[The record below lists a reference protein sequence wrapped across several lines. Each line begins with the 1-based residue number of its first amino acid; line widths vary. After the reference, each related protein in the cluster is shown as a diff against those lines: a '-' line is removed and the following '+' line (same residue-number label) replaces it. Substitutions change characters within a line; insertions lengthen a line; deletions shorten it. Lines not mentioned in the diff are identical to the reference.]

1 MTGTV
6 MRYRN
11 RAEYLPTR
19 RQIVAA
25 CAAIRREWTPA
36 ERRRRSVGGRMA
48 VPSGAWSP
56 PCIQT
61 AHCLAR
67 VRKVVAEAAS

>member
-1 MTGTV
+1 MTGAAE
-6 MRYRN
+6 MYRD
-11 RAEYLPTR
+11 RALYTPSR

-25 CAAIRREWTPA
+25 CAAIRQQWTPA
-36 ERRRRSVGGRMA
+36 ERRRRTVGGRMA
-48 VPSGAWSP
+48 VAAGAWSP

-67 VRKVVAEAAS
+67 VRKALAEAAT